1 MKSIEELAKSFEE
14 YESSRISKSAMKS
27 FKRAHKKSLRNR
39 EAKKD
44 MAKIFKNKAD
54 LDIDTKAEL
63 D

>member
-14 YESSRISKSAMKS
+14 YESSRISKSAMRS

-44 MAKIFKNKAD
+44 MAKIFKNN
-54 LDIDTKAEL
+54 E
-63 D
+63 